1 MKKTIASSILL
12 KSLKNIVAK
21 TKRRFFG
28 ASARPL
34 SDEKI
39 SFEEA
44 ADIQK
49 EAYIKSL
56 KRSSKAEYTPPY
68 LELAAQLLAE
78 EPQIF
83 EAAAHHLTAIAK
95 SRRKY
100 APEIKAIFAEI
111 IANKKLSQ
119 EKLDYINARINEI

>member
-1 MKKTIASSILL
+1 MKKRTVSSSLL
-12 KSLKNIVAK
+12 NSLKNIVAK

-28 ASARPL
+28 ASAHL
-34 SDEKI
+34 LNDDKV

-44 ADIQK
+44 TDIQR

-56 KRSSKAEYTPPY
+56 KRSIKPDRTPPY
-68 LELAAQLLAE
+68 LELAAQLLAD

>member
-56 KRSSKAEYTPPY
+56 KRSIKPDRTPPY

-100 APEIKAIFAEI
+100 APEIKSIFAEI

>member
-49 EAYIKSL
+49 EAYIKSI
-56 KRSSKAEYTPPY
+56 KRSSKSECTPPY
-68 LELAAQLLAE
+68 LELAAQLLAD

-100 APEIKAIFAEI
+100 APEIKSIFAEI